1 VLAFAA
7 CASAQTTPQGAMIE
21 KASQALSSADGAQQR
36 SSGLPGWGGEEGVA
50 VAKASGD
57 LKLVCEPVDSIVWLD
72 GVPVG
77 SCQDFAGRPKG
88 LWLGTKMRKVEVK
101 REGYL
106 PFETY
111 IEPDGT
117 RAKLFVTLAP
127 STVGGAP

>member
-1 VLAFAA
+1 
-7 CASAQTTPQGAMIE
+7 MME
-21 KASQALSSADGAQQR
+21 KASLALSSADKSAERGN
-36 SSGLPGWGGEEGVA
+36 GLPGWAGDEAG
-50 VAKASGD
+50 AKAEKSSGD

-77 SCQDFAGRPKG
+77 SCQDFGGHPKG

-101 REGYL
+101 RDGYM

-117 RAKLFVTLAP
+117 RARLNVTLAP
-127 STVGGAP
+127 SNLGGAP